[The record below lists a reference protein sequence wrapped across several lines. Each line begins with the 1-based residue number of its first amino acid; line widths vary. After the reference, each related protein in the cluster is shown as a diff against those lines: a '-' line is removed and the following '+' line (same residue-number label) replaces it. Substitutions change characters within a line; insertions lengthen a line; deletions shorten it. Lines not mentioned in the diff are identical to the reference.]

1 MAESGQDQPI
11 QVITTDNPLET
22 TRDSLVSRERVN
34 QTLDILRG
42 ELSGIVSPEEA
53 QLKIEGARKR
63 IVFADQKRFEGF
75 YYEQYHGEWDK
86 TTQAFVY

>member
-42 ELSGIVSPEEA
+42 EL
-53 QLKIEGARKR
+53 
-63 IVFADQKRFEGF
+63 
-75 YYEQYHGEWDK
+75 
-86 TTQAFVY
+86 